1 MDNKEY
7 VCTLCPRKCNAVRR
21 IETGDGFCRMGTGPR
36 VARAALHYWEEPC
49 ISGEEGS
56 GAIFFSGCTLR
67 CVYCQNYE
75 ISKKNFGKTIS
86 INQLCDIYK
95 RLEEQGANNINL
107 VNPTHFV
114 DAIIESFEIY
124 KPSVPVVYNSGG
136 YESVETLKR
145 LDGLIDVYLPDLK
158 YADDEKAKRYSYAPD
173 YFEVAT
179 KAIVEMAKQTGP
191 PKLDNRGIIKKGT
204 IVRHL
209 VLPENT
215 KNSESVLRWLSDNLS
230 GKVLI
235 SLMGQYTPFGNANQ
249 YKELNRKITRREY
262 NKLQNLL
269 FSLDIDGF
277 VQDLSSAQSE
287 YIPDFNLEGIS

>member
-1 MDNKEY
+1 
-7 VCTLCPRKCNAVRR
+7 
-21 IETGDGFCRMGTGPR
+21 MGTGPR